1 MMAIM
6 LQAYGTILNLEVMVD
21 NSLFLVFVLKHSLST
36 SNYDE
41 GGLQQMTLEQQFRMI
56 KKNLYIDV

>member
-1 MMAIM
+1 MIAII

-21 NSLFLVFVLKHSLST
+21 NSLFLVFVLKHSLNT

-41 GGLQQMTLEQQFRMI
+41 GGL
-56 KKNLYIDV
+56 

>member
-1 MMAIM
+1 MHVLSIHKDMMAII

-41 GGLQQMTLEQQFRMI
+41 GSL
-56 KKNLYIDV
+56 

>member
-1 MMAIM
+1 
-6 LQAYGTILNLEVMVD
+6 MVD

-41 GGLQQMTLEQQFRMI
+41 GSLQQMTLEPQFRMI